1 MQSSSIFFVPIV
13 AFSYN
18 PFGRPGAGAP
28 LRDNSGRIIAVL
40 IALFF
45 NLTCDIKLQSHFA
58 RPAIAVY
65 TNSRTF
71 VELESQGVLIETG
84 LPILLMISVSK
95 VSTLNLKTD
104 MTNLI

>member
-1 MQSSSIFFVPIV
+1 MQSSSRFFVPIV
-13 AFSYN
+13 ARYN

-45 NLTCDIKLQSHFA
+45 NLMCYIKIETRFTC
-58 RPAIAVY
+58 PAIAVY
-65 TNSRTF
+65 SNFRTF
-71 VELESQGVLIETG
+71 VELESQGLLIEIG
-84 LPILLMISVSK
+84 LPILHMISVSK
-95 VSTLNLKTD
+95 VSTLNRKTD